1 MLLPPNRRVAAGPA
15 VRYASMMRTHLTA
28 ILIVAALALSACSGR
43 SSTHATASPAAPTTS
58 TASSGSPSAPASP
71 AHGTPTAAA
80 SPLAPGD
87 TVDVTG
93 VVGTVTTD
101 PKAIEITRLSGADV
115 NRIEVED
122 STDIRAAGGGRIDF
136 SAIKTS
142 DRIIAEGRISDRG
155 DALVATQITVSAVV
169 PGAQPGG

>member
-1 MLLPPNRRVAAGPA
+1 
-15 VRYASMMRTHLTA
+15 MMRTNLTA
-28 ILIVAALALSACSGR
+28 ILVVAALALGACSSG
-43 SSTHATASPAAPTTS
+43 SSSPATPSPAAPRASTTNS
-58 TASSGSPSAPASP
+58 ETPTEAASP

-80 SPLAPGD
+80 TPLAPGD

-115 NRIEVED
+115 NRIEVQD
-122 STDIRAAGGGRIDF
+122 STDIRSAGGGRIDF

-169 PGAQPGG
+169 PSAQPGG